1 MAGLEGTRL
10 GAYELL
16 ERLGEGG
23 MAEVYR
29 ARQSTAFGREV
40 AIKVILPEFSQETT
54 FRARFLREAEA
65 VSRLSHPHILPL
77 IEAGEERGTLYL
89 VMPLVREGTLLDVIR
104 RRNGPLPLDEV
115 LPLFSQLCSAV
126 HYAHSQGII
135 HRDLKPQ
142 NVLLQQGTHVLLGDF
157 GIARS
162 RAQQE
167 QITKTGTL
175 VGSAAYMAPEQVL
188 GEADA
193 RSDIYSLGVVLYE
206 MVTGRLPYEGA
217 TSFELI
223 VKHSSAPVPD
233 PRSINPALSP
243 ELADI
248 IQTALAKNPQER
260 FQSAVALR
268 QAVQQSSG
276 GAPAS
281 SRAALPSSAPVQPVA
296 AHNSAPRAAPTEATS
311 ARPAPASTGE
321 IDAYRTRPALDSQ
334 SASQPAQLAGAAPT
348 FATQPGLPDTLQ
360 EAGRNTPALSARPA
374 SLPGTEIPGAEM
386 LRVSGSGPA
395 VPAPGFA
402 PAPAPGGAVAPP
414 TPPRPKK
421 RPWLLASLILAAV
434 LVLAG
439 AGVLLARWFFA
450 TGSQPTLAT
459 TATATPGGFLTYTN
473 PDQTFKIS
481 YPPNWQQKPASAGTG
496 AEFDGP
502 GNASL
507 TVTNHGG
514 LQTDAPSSADLFCTL
529 STGAPGTQKTVT
541 IGGQRWVQ
549 EACGTTFDGFQTVVE
564 VVAYKGNFYMI
575 VYQARPDDFA
585 SYQTKYFA
593 PMEQSFTF
601 LQ

>member
-1 MAGLEGTRL
+1 
-10 GAYELL
+10 
-16 ERLGEGG
+16 

-65 VSRLSHPHILPL
+65 ISRLSHPHILPL
-77 IEAGEERGTLYL
+77 IEAGEEQGTLYL

-135 HRDLKPQ
+135 HRDIKPQ

-162 RAQQE
+162 RAQQK

-188 GEADA
+188 GEADV

-217 TSFELI
+217 TSFEII
-223 VKHSSAPVPD
+223 VKHSSAPIPD
-233 PRSINPALSP
+233 PRSINPALPP
-243 ELADI
+243 ELAEI

-281 SRAALPSSAPVQPVA
+281 SRAALPSGTPMQPVA
-296 AHNSAPRAAPTEATS
+296 AHSTAPRAAPTEAAS
-311 ARPAPASTGE
+311 AQPAPASQGDR
-321 IDAYRTRPALDSQ
+321 DAYRTRPASDSHPP
-334 SASQPAQLAGAAPT
+334 SQPTQLANAAPA
-348 FATQPGLPDTLQ
+348 FATQPALPGTLN
-360 EAGRNTPALSARPA
+360 EAGRNTPALPARPA
-374 SLPGTEIPGAEM
+374 SFPGTEIPGAEP

-395 VPAPGFA
+395 PAPGFA
-402 PAPAPGGAVAPP
+402 PAPAPFVAPLP
-414 TPPRPKK
+414 PAPPRPKK
-421 RPWLLASLILAAV
+421 RIWLLASLILAAV

-439 AGVLLARWFFA
+439 AGVLLACWFFA
-450 TGSQPTLAT
+450 MGSRPTPA
-459 TATATPGGFLTYTN
+459 ATATPGGFQTYTN
-473 PDQTFKIS
+473 PDQTFKIN
-481 YPPNWQQKPASAGTG
+481 YPRDWTQKPASAGTG

-507 TVTNHGG
+507 TVTNEGG
-514 LQTDAPSSADLFCTL
+514 LQTDAASSADLFCTL
-529 STGAPGTQKTVT
+529 GTGAPGAQKTVT

-549 EACGTTFDGFQTVVE
+549 EACGTTFDGFQIVVE
-564 VVAYKGNFYMI
+564 VVAYKGNLYMI
-575 VYQARPDDFA
+575 IYQARPGDFA
-585 SYQTKYFA
+585 SYQAKYFA

-601 LQ
+601 LK